1 MKLSSG
7 RRARRTAGIVTAAV
21 LIFGAA
27 AAFSS
32 DYVQAAASEALRS
45 TPEAHEPKALS
56 SLAPAVRAYVDA
68 VDDGDADALAA
79 AFHEDG
85 TVTDTG
91 RRFEGR
97 DAIRAWAADEVI
109 GGRVTVLGNTPTGDG
124 STVLLRFDPEGML
137 AGFRA
142 RYAFTVEDGLIRRVS
157 MSYA

>member
-7 RRARRTAGIVTAAV
+7 RRGRRTAGIAAAAV
-21 LIFGAA
+21 LIFGVA

-32 DYVQAAASEALRS
+32 DYVQAAASEALRA
-45 TPEAHEPKALS
+45 TPEAHEPKALA
-56 SLAPAVRAYVDA
+56 SLDPAVRAYVDA
-68 VDDGDADALAA
+68 VDGADADALAA

-91 RRFEGR
+91 RRFHGR
-97 DAIRAWAADEVI
+97 EAIRAWAADEVI
-109 GGRVTVLGNTPTGDG
+109 GGKVTVLGNTPGDNG
-124 STVLLRFDPEGML
+124 STVLLRFDPDGLL

-142 RYAFTVEDGLIRRVS
+142 RYAFTLKDGLIHRVS

>member
-1 MKLSSG
+1 MKLSSRG
-7 RRARRTAGIVTAAV
+7 RGRRTAGIVTAAV
-21 LIFGAA
+21 LIFGIG

-32 DYVQAAASEALRS
+32 DYVQAAASEALRA
-45 TPEAHEPKALS
+45 TPQAHEPKALS
-56 SLAPAVRAYVDA
+56 SLDPAVRAYVDA
-68 VDDGDADALAA
+68 VDDADADALAA

-91 RRFEGR
+91 RRFQGR

-109 GGRVTVLGNTPTGDG
+109 GGKVTVLGHTPGENGT
-124 STVLLRFDPEGML
+124 TVLLRFDPAGLL

-142 RYAFTVEDGLIRRVS
+142 RYEFTVVDGLIHRVS